1 MQTARSS
8 FAPLL
13 LITFLSSFTLAQ
25 EPAVSVRGAAS
36 MLMLGQKV
44 IAFYSSEYPGSIVAV
59 NVSESPDQLPAGSS
73 TIWQSVHPVT
83 PAEKRALN
91 GRFGFA
97 PRQIPI
103 AIQGVLVIVN
113 KRSSVQSL
121 SVDQL
126 RSIYLG
132 KITNW
137 KDVGGSDEPIR
148 LYSTESLVGGSLFFR
163 DLVLRDEEINDTMRG
178 YVNPKETAEAVAT
191 DQDGIGLTPVTG
203 DASVKYL
210 PVRRTSNSPAIA
222 GSSENVR
229 SLAYPLSSYLYWS
242 FSDLHGPAISQFV
255 QFTLSSRG
263 QMAIEASGCYPLNP
277 SERNKGMVAL
287 ATK

>member
-1 MQTARSS
+1 MQSQKSS
-8 FAPLL
+8 FATLL
-13 LITFLSSFTLAQ
+13 FITFLSSFTLAQ
-25 EPAVSVRGAAS
+25 EPVSVRGAAS

-44 IAFYSSEYPGSIVAV
+44 VAFYGSEYPGSMVAV
-59 NVSESPDQLPAGSS
+59 NVSESPDQVPSGSS

-91 GRFGFA
+91 GRFGSA

-113 KRSSVQSL
+113 KHNSVQSL

-126 RSIYLG
+126 RSVYLG

-137 KDVGGSDEPIR
+137 KDVGGSDERIR

-163 DLVLRDEEINDTMRG
+163 DLVLHDEEINDTMRG
-178 YVNPKETAEAVAT
+178 YVNPKETAESVAT
-191 DQDGIGLTPVTG
+191 DQSAIGLTPVAG

-210 PVRRTSNSPAIA
+210 PIRRTSNSPAIA

-229 SLAYPLSSYLYWS
+229 SLAYPLSTYLYWS
-242 FSDLHGPAISQFV
+242 FSERHGPAISKFV

-263 QMAIEASGCYPLNP
+263 QMAIEASGYYPLNP
-277 SERNKGMVAL
+277 SERNTGMFAL
-287 ATK
+287 AIK

>member
-1 MQTARSS
+1 MQTPKSSLGHLIFITILSS
-8 FAPLL
+8 FA
-13 LITFLSSFTLAQ
+13 LSQ
-25 EPAVSVRGAAS
+25 EPAVSVRGASS

-44 IAFYSSEYPGSIVAV
+44 VAFYGSEYPGSTVAV
-59 NVSESPDQLPAGSS
+59 NVSESPDQLPSGTT

-91 GRFGFA
+91 ARFGSA

-113 KRSSVQSL
+113 KHNSVQSL

-137 KDVGGSDEPIR
+137 KDLGGSDERIL
-148 LYSTESLVGGSLFFR
+148 LYSTESLAGGSLFFR
-163 DLVLRDEEINDTMRG
+163 DLVLRDEEINDAMRG
-178 YVNPKETAEAVAT
+178 YVNPKETAEAVAAE
-191 DQDGIGLTPVTG
+191 QGAIGLTPVAG
-203 DASVKYL
+203 DARVKYL
-210 PVRRTSNSPAIA
+210 QVRRASNSPAIA

-229 SLAYPLSSYLYWS
+229 SLAYPLSTYLYWS
-242 FSDLHGPAISQFV
+242 FSERHGPAISQFV

-263 QMAIEASGCYPLNP
+263 QMAIEASGYYPLNP
-277 SERNKGMVAL
+277 SERNKGMFAL
-287 ATK
+287 AMK